1 MTKHGFPWGAYQHLI
16 ESALPGRNI
25 KTHCKNYS
33 VFGKKLRSQYSC
45 LVSLELFSQAMRF
58 LLTLLLTWTMFDRHN
73 SSRIIIEE
81 FSGETTR
88 NCEALAILKKQLMK
102 DIPQN
107 EQNFSSASESGL
119 ISRLYK
125 ELYFY
130 R

>member
-1 MTKHGFPWGAYQHLI
+1 MTDP
-16 ESALPGRNI
+16 N
-25 KTHCKNYS
+25 N
-33 VFGKKLRSQYSC
+33 
-45 LVSLELFSQAMRF
+45 
-58 LLTLLLTWTMFDRHN
+58 
-73 SSRIIIEE
+73 SRIIIEE

-107 EQNFSSASESGL
+107 EQNFSNYASDSGF

-125 ELYFY
+125 ELYVY